1 MMYLRKGTD
10 FFFFLNKGE
19 WAAPSLVPA
28 CCWPALGTPASGGP
42 WSLLRKLCGD
52 MLLPSWVVYYFILY
66 YTVGQDPHHPSRN
79 DGSLLGCTFSQ
90 TLKKPKGT
98 NLWDRPPDLS
108 ALSSPQGSQAA
119 SSHLKRYRFEEWFW
133 TYWWVSI
140 VACLSAITKHHRLYD
155 LKSETYFVTIL
166 EAGSPRF
173 KSCSLPGLKRATFLL
188 CPQHGDWG
196 KELWCL
202 FFI

>member
-1 MMYLRKGTD
+1 
-10 FFFFLNKGE
+10 
-19 WAAPSLVPA
+19 
-28 CCWPALGTPASGGP
+28 
-42 WSLLRKLCGD
+42 

-98 NLWDRPPDLS
+98 NLWDLPPDLS

-133 TYWWVSI
+133 TYWWVATL
-140 VACLSAITKHHRLYD
+140 ACLSAITKTPQTIWLEEWNLFCHNSGGW
-155 LKSETYFVTIL
+155 KSKVRIL
-166 EAGSPRF
+166 LSSWLEEGHLLAMS
-173 KSCSLPGLKRATFLL
+173 STWGLREGTLVSFLHIRAPPVLS
-188 CPQHGDWG
+188 D
-196 KELWCL
+196 
-202 FFI
+202 